1 MLGQLGINWQ
11 LFLSQA
17 VNFFLLLG
25 ILTFFLYK
33 PLMKVLKE
41 RTQKIK
47 EGLEKAEEADV
58 RLKQVDEIAK
68 EKIKQADQD
77 SIAIIKKTEANA
89 KVLAGELAK
98 KSEERQKEILKQ
110 IEQNKKKQ
118 EEEAREMVL
127 KGAAGLI
134 KKTIIK
140 TVELSPD
147 KIDEALIKKAISQVK
162 EEK

>member
-127 KGAAGLI
+127 KGAAELI